1 MSKGPI
7 LVLGAAAVVGL
18 AIAASRKSEAAP
30 AAATPAA
37 TAPKG
42 TTAKDL
48 TTAQKAKLDKWAKDK
63 GIPLDK
69 AYDLAKSVYSGF
81 KF

>member
-7 LVLGAAAVVGL
+7 ILLGAAAVVGV
-18 AIAASRKSEAAP
+18 AIAATRKSEAASSTP
-30 AAATPAA
+30 AAA
-37 TAPKG
+37 APSKG

-48 TTAQKAKLDKWAKDK
+48 TTAQKAKLDKWAKEK
-63 GIPLDK
+63 GVPLDK
-69 AYDLAKSVYSGF
+69 AYDLAKSVYGGL

>member
-7 LVLGAAAVVGL
+7 ILLGAAAVVGV
-18 AIAASRKSEAAP
+18 AIAATRKSEAAP
-30 AAATPAA
+30 AATTSAA

-48 TTAQKAKLDKWAKDK
+48 TTAQKTKLETWAKEK
-63 GIPLDK
+63 GVPLDK
-69 AYDLAKSVYSGF
+69 AYDLAKSVYGGL